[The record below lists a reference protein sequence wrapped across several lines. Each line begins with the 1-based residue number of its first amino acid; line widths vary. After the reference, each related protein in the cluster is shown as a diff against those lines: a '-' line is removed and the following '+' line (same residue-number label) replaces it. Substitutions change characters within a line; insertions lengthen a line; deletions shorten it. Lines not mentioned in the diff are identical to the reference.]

1 MALREDWYYGHLTV
15 GQFFEKIV
23 MLGMHPESFLF
34 RKIVML
40 GASRKFPFQEN
51 INVPCWTKRHGY
63 TSKECN
69 VHATN
74 IEQGHALVKTGRN
87 VYVVY
92 SRDEELTR
100 R

>member
-40 GASRKFPFQEN
+40 GMHPESFLFRKIVMLGASRKFPFQED
-51 INVPCWTKRHGY
+51 IYVPC
-63 TSKECN
+63 
-69 VHATN
+69 
-74 IEQGHALVKTGRN
+74 
-87 VYVVY
+87 
-92 SRDEELTR
+92 
-100 R
+100 